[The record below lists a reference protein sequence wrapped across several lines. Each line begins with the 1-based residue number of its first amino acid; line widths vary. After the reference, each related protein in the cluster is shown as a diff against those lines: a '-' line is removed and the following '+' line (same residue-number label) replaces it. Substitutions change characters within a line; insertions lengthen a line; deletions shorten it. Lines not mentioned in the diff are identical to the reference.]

1 MTTTRI
7 LSEWADEL
15 LVSRSSMARAR
26 ERLGIGQRVGRYWLL
41 TAAEAEQVAAE
52 VRSGPGCPLFGKG
65 FRPRAG
71 MQSEVNPSRSQI

>member
-15 LVSRSSMARAR
+15 SVSRSSMTRAR

-41 TAAEAEQVAAE
+41 TAGEAKQVAAE
-52 VRSGPGCPLFGKG
+52 VKDVPGCPLFGKG
-65 FRPRAG
+65 FRPRGKA
-71 MQSEVNPSRSQI
+71 E